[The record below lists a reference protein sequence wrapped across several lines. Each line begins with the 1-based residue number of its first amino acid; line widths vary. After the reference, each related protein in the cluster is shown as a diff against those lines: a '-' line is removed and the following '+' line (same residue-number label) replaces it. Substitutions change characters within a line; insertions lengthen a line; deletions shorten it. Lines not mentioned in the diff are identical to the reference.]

1 MACNNEGA
9 GISQLAGTVS
19 IAAGAISKVV
29 RKLLLN
35 QDVTPEFFIDIE
47 ENADPDYLVNRQQ
60 DQARTLKLM
69 RTLGMVKEEAVA

>member
-1 MACNNEGA
+1 M
-9 GISQLAGTVS
+9 
-19 IAAGAISKVV
+19 
-29 RKLLLN
+29 LLN